1 MKRQLQYL
9 LILCIAVISGSFLQS
24 CTNDKA
30 NCVYT
35 YMSYEPVYMSLETLR
50 GTIQTTAARPIKS
63 PGKIYYKYPYIFIN
77 EREEGLH
84 VIYNRHPES
93 PQNIA
98 FIEIPGNVDIAMAD
112 NIMYAD
118 NYMDLVVLDL
128 SDPENVQL
136 VNRVE
141 NLFDTYY
148 YIDPEKGLIVDW
160 TPTEVTESYNCEE
173 SPDIWPWGYYAE
185 GYAIDT
191 NSPINSNNGGSTG
204 APSVGVGGSMA
215 RFTIASNHLY
225 TLTTSDM
232 NVFDINELANPIQK
246 DPIHVGWNIE
256 TIYPFKDMLLIGSQS
271 GMFIYNIQ
279 EPSLPLFVSE
289 YTHVRSCD
297 PVVAAGNTAYVTL
310 RSGTACQGFTN
321 QLEVLDISDV
331 TEPDL
336 LKIYPMQNPHGLGID
351 NNTLFI
357 CDGEAGLKA
366 YNAEDPLKIDENL
379 LAHYNNIHA
388 FDAIPLGETLLL
400 IGEDGFHQYDYS
412 DPTNIQWLSTIAVEK

>member
-1 MKRQLQYL
+1 MKRQLQFFV
-9 LILCIAVISGSFLQS
+9 ILCLVVISGSFLQS

-30 NCVYT
+30 DCVYT

-50 GTIQTTAARPIKS
+50 GTIQTTDARPIKN
-63 PGKIYYKYPYIFIN
+63 PGKFYYKYPYIFIN

-84 VIYNRHPES
+84 VIYNRNPES

-136 VNRVE
+136 VKRVE
-141 NLFDTYY
+141 NLFNTYY
-148 YIDPEKGLIVDW
+148 YIDNENGLIVDW
-160 TPTEVTESYNCEE
+160 KATEVNESYDCDGN
-173 SPDIWPWGYYAE
+173 PQGWWRDDWGYALE
-185 GYAIDT
+185 SGLPILS
-191 NSPINSNNGGSTG
+191 NSSSGGG
-204 APSVGVGGSMA
+204 AAPSVGVGGSMA

-232 NVFDINELANPIQK
+232 NVFDIHELTNPIPK
-246 DPIHVGWNIE
+246 DPIHIGWNIE

-271 GMFIYNIQ
+271 GMFVYNIK
-279 EPSLPLFVSE
+279 EPSAPFFVSE

-310 RSGTACQGFTN
+310 RSGTECQGFTN

-331 TEPDL
+331 TQPDL
-336 LKIYPMQNPHGLGID
+336 LQVYPMYNPHGLGID

-357 CDGEAGLKA
+357 CDGEDGLKA
-366 YNAEDPLKIDENL
+366 YNAEDPLKIDQNL
-379 LAHYNNIHA
+379 LAHYDNIHA
-388 FDAIPLGETLLL
+388 FDVIPLGETLLL

-412 DPTNIQWLSTIAVEK
+412 DPTNIKWLSTIGVEK

>member
-1 MKRQLQYL
+1 MKRQLQFFT
-9 LILCIAVISGSFLQS
+9 ILCIAVISSTFLQS

-30 NCVYT
+30 DCAYT
-35 YMSYEPVYMSLETLR
+35 YMAYEPVYMSLETLR
-50 GTIQTTAARPIKS
+50 GTIQTTEARPIKN
-63 PGKIYYKYPYIFIN
+63 PGKFYYKYPYIFIN

-84 VIYNRHPES
+84 VIYNRNPAS

-128 SDPENVQL
+128 SDPENVQM
-136 VNRVE
+136 VKRVE

-148 YIDPEKGLIVDW
+148 YIDSENGLIVDW
-160 TPTEVTESYNCEE
+160 KATELTETYDCDGDVL
-173 SPDIWPWGYYAE
+173 PMWWGWPYTT
-185 GYAIDT
+185 DT
-191 NSPINSNNGGSTG
+191 NSPILANSESSGGAGS
-204 APSVGVGGSMA
+204 PSVGIGGSMA

-232 NVFDINELANPIQK
+232 NVFDISNLTDPIQR
-246 DPIHVGWNIE
+246 DPIHIGWNIE
-256 TIYPFKDMLLIGSQS
+256 TIFPFKDMLLIGSQS
-271 GMFIYNIQ
+271 GMFIYNIKD
-279 EPSLPLFVSE
+279 PSNPFFVSE

-310 RSGTACQGFTN
+310 RSGNECQGFTN

-336 LKIYPMQNPHGLGID
+336 MKIYPMHNPHGLGID

-366 YNAEDPLKIDENL
+366 YNAEDPMKIDENQ
-379 LAHYNNIHA
+379 LAHYDNIHA
-388 FDAIPLGETLLL
+388 FDVIPLGETLLL

-412 DPTNIQWLSTIAVEK
+412 EPTNIKWLSTIAVEK

>member
-1 MKRQLQYL
+1 MKRQLQFFT
-9 LILCIAVISGSFLQS
+9 ILCIALISSTFLQS

-30 NCVYT
+30 DCAYT

-50 GTIQTTAARPIKS
+50 GTIQTTEARPIKN
-63 PGKIYYKYPYIFIN
+63 PGKFYYKYPYIFIN

-84 VIYNRHPES
+84 VIYNRDPAS

-128 SDPENVQL
+128 SDPENVQM
-136 VNRVE
+136 VKRVE

-148 YIDPEKGLIVDW
+148 HIDSENGLIVDW
-160 TPTEVTESYNCEE
+160 KATEMTETYDCDGDV
-173 SPDIWPWGYYAE
+173 PPMWWGWAYTT
-185 GYAIDT
+185 DT
-191 NSPINSNNGGSTG
+191 NSPILANSESSGGAGS
-204 APSVGVGGSMA
+204 PSVGIGGSMA

-232 NVFDINELANPIQK
+232 NVFDISNLTDPIQK
-246 DPIHVGWNIE
+246 DPIHIGWNIE
-256 TIYPFKDMLLIGSQS
+256 TIFPFKDMLLIGSQS
-271 GMFIYNIQ
+271 GMFIYNIKD
-279 EPSLPLFVSE
+279 PSNPFFVSE

-310 RSGTACQGFTN
+310 RSGNECQGFTN

-336 LKIYPMQNPHGLGID
+336 MKIYPMHNPHGLGID

-366 YNAEDPLKIDENL
+366 YDAEDPMKIDENQ
-379 LAHYNNIHA
+379 LAHYDNIHA
-388 FDAIPLGETLLL
+388 FDVIPLGETLLL

-412 DPTNIQWLSTIAVEK
+412 EPTNIKWLSTIAVEK